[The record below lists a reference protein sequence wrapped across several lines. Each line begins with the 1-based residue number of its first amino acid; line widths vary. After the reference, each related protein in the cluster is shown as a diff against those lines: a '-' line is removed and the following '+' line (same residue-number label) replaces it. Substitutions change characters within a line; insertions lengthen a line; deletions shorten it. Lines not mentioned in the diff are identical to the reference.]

1 MKDKMFRLALR
12 ITLNRA
18 EAEDVT
24 QDILLRVWE
33 QRESLGE
40 LRSLEAYVLTA
51 VRNLALDRVAKTDNA
66 NVSLD
71 DVQTDAFDSAP
82 RPDEDMEQQ
91 ESLKRVREIMSGL
104 PEAQRTALQLRE
116 IEGHSYRETADIMNV
131 SEANVKVLIFR
142 ARQAVKNKINTLNN
156 CLNAIGNAK
165 RHRRRRMFSA
175 PSSPSLTFPP
185 IWPAT
190 KRCSC
195 MNSSKRLTASEK
207 ISMSVSANWLVW
219 TRKRKR
225 NRQWCVP
232 SASRLQRVCGR
243 SIGPLPFWQWCS

>member
-1 MKDKMFRLALR
+1 MKIIDFRHELLPLKDKMFRLALR

-82 RPDEDMEQQ
+82 RY
-91 ESLKRVREIMSGL
+91 S
-104 PEAQRTALQLRE
+104 
-116 IEGHSYRETADIMNV
+116 
-131 SEANVKVLIFR
+131 
-142 ARQAVKNKINTLNN
+142 
-156 CLNAIGNAK
+156 
-165 RHRRRRMFSA
+165 
-175 PSSPSLTFPP
+175 
-185 IWPAT
+185 
-190 KRCSC
+190 
-195 MNSSKRLTASEK
+195 
-207 ISMSVSANWLVW
+207 
-219 TRKRKR
+219 
-225 NRQWCVP
+225 
-232 SASRLQRVCGR
+232 
-243 SIGPLPFWQWCS
+243 

>member
-1 MKDKMFRLALR
+1 MKIIDFRHELLPLKDKMFRLALR

-82 RPDEDMEQQ
+82 R
-91 ESLKRVREIMSGL
+91 
-104 PEAQRTALQLRE
+104 
-116 IEGHSYRETADIMNV
+116 
-131 SEANVKVLIFR
+131 SEA
-142 ARQAVKNKINTLNN
+142 A
-156 CLNAIGNAK
+156 
-165 RHRRRRMFSA
+165 
-175 PSSPSLTFPP
+175 
-185 IWPAT
+185 
-190 KRCSC
+190 
-195 MNSSKRLTASEK
+195 
-207 ISMSVSANWLVW
+207 
-219 TRKRKR
+219 
-225 NRQWCVP
+225 
-232 SASRLQRVCGR
+232 
-243 SIGPLPFWQWCS
+243 

>member
-1 MKDKMFRLALR
+1 MKIIDFRHELLPLKDKMFRLALR

-71 DVQTDAFDSAP
+71 DVQTDAFDSAS

-91 ESLKRVREIMSGL
+91 ERLKRVREIMSGL

-142 ARQAVKNKINTLNN
+142 ARQAVKNKID
-156 CLNAIGNAK
+156 
-165 RHRRRRMFSA
+165 
-175 PSSPSLTFPP
+175 
-185 IWPAT
+185 
-190 KRCSC
+190 
-195 MNSSKRLTASEK
+195 K
-207 ISMSVSANWLVW
+207 IENYGL
-219 TRKRKR
+219 
-225 NRQWCVP
+225 
-232 SASRLQRVCGR
+232 
-243 SIGPLPFWQWCS
+243 

>member
-1 MKDKMFRLALR
+1 MKIIDFRHELLPLKDKMFRLALR

-71 DVQTDAFDSAP
+71 DVQTDAIDSAP

-142 ARQAVKNKINTLNN
+142 ARQAVKNQIDKIENYGL
-156 CLNAIGNAK
+156 
-165 RHRRRRMFSA
+165 
-175 PSSPSLTFPP
+175 
-185 IWPAT
+185 
-190 KRCSC
+190 
-195 MNSSKRLTASEK
+195 
-207 ISMSVSANWLVW
+207 
-219 TRKRKR
+219 
-225 NRQWCVP
+225 
-232 SASRLQRVCGR
+232 
-243 SIGPLPFWQWCS
+243 

>member
-1 MKDKMFRLALR
+1 MKIIDFRHELLPLKDKMFRLALR

-33 QRESLGE
+33 PRESLLA

-71 DVQTDAFDSAP
+71 DVQTDAFDSAL

-91 ESLKRVREIMSGL
+91 ESLKRVREIMNGL

-142 ARQAVKNKINTLNN
+142 ARQAVKNKID
-156 CLNAIGNAK
+156 
-165 RHRRRRMFSA
+165 
-175 PSSPSLTFPP
+175 
-185 IWPAT
+185 
-190 KRCSC
+190 
-195 MNSSKRLTASEK
+195 K
-207 ISMSVSANWLVW
+207 IENYGL
-219 TRKRKR
+219 
-225 NRQWCVP
+225 
-232 SASRLQRVCGR
+232 
-243 SIGPLPFWQWCS
+243 

>member
-24 QDILLRVWE
+24 QDIFLRVWE

-71 DVQTDAFDSAP
+71 DVQTDAVDSAP

-142 ARQAVKNKINTLNN
+142 ARQAVKKQIDKIENYGL
-156 CLNAIGNAK
+156 
-165 RHRRRRMFSA
+165 
-175 PSSPSLTFPP
+175 
-185 IWPAT
+185 
-190 KRCSC
+190 
-195 MNSSKRLTASEK
+195 
-207 ISMSVSANWLVW
+207 
-219 TRKRKR
+219 
-225 NRQWCVP
+225 
-232 SASRLQRVCGR
+232 
-243 SIGPLPFWQWCS
+243 

>member
-1 MKDKMFRLALR
+1 MKIIDFRHELLPLKDKMFRLALR

-51 VRNLALDRVAKTDNA
+51 VRNLALDRVAKTDNV

-71 DVQTDAFDSAP
+71 DVQTDAFDSVP

-142 ARQAVKNKINTLNN
+142 ARQAVKNQIDKIENYGL
-156 CLNAIGNAK
+156 
-165 RHRRRRMFSA
+165 
-175 PSSPSLTFPP
+175 
-185 IWPAT
+185 
-190 KRCSC
+190 
-195 MNSSKRLTASEK
+195 
-207 ISMSVSANWLVW
+207 
-219 TRKRKR
+219 
-225 NRQWCVP
+225 
-232 SASRLQRVCGR
+232 
-243 SIGPLPFWQWCS
+243 

>member
-71 DVQTDAFDSAP
+71 DVKTDAFDSAP

-142 ARQAVKNKINTLNN
+142 ARQAVKNQIDKIENYGL
-156 CLNAIGNAK
+156 
-165 RHRRRRMFSA
+165 
-175 PSSPSLTFPP
+175 
-185 IWPAT
+185 
-190 KRCSC
+190 
-195 MNSSKRLTASEK
+195 
-207 ISMSVSANWLVW
+207 
-219 TRKRKR
+219 
-225 NRQWCVP
+225 
-232 SASRLQRVCGR
+232 
-243 SIGPLPFWQWCS
+243 

>member
-1 MKDKMFRLALR
+1 MKIIDFRHELLPLKDKMFRLALR

-71 DVQTDAFDSAP
+71 DVKTDAFDSAP

-142 ARQAVKNKINTLNN
+142 ARQAVKNQIDKIENYGL
-156 CLNAIGNAK
+156 
-165 RHRRRRMFSA
+165 
-175 PSSPSLTFPP
+175 
-185 IWPAT
+185 
-190 KRCSC
+190 
-195 MNSSKRLTASEK
+195 
-207 ISMSVSANWLVW
+207 
-219 TRKRKR
+219 
-225 NRQWCVP
+225 
-232 SASRLQRVCGR
+232 
-243 SIGPLPFWQWCS
+243 

>member
-1 MKDKMFRLALR
+1 MKIIDFRHELLPLKDKMFRLALR

-66 NVSLD
+66 NVPLD

-142 ARQAVKNKINTLNN
+142 ARQAVKNKID
-156 CLNAIGNAK
+156 
-165 RHRRRRMFSA
+165 
-175 PSSPSLTFPP
+175 
-185 IWPAT
+185 
-190 KRCSC
+190 
-195 MNSSKRLTASEK
+195 K
-207 ISMSVSANWLVW
+207 IENYGL
-219 TRKRKR
+219 
-225 NRQWCVP
+225 
-232 SASRLQRVCGR
+232 
-243 SIGPLPFWQWCS
+243 

>member
-1 MKDKMFRLALR
+1 MKIIDFRHELLPLKDKMFRLALR

-24 QDILLRVWE
+24 QDILLRVW
-33 QRESLGE
+33 
-40 LRSLEAYVLTA
+40 EAYVLTA

-142 ARQAVKNKINTLNN
+142 ARQAVKNQIDKIENYGL
-156 CLNAIGNAK
+156 
-165 RHRRRRMFSA
+165 
-175 PSSPSLTFPP
+175 
-185 IWPAT
+185 
-190 KRCSC
+190 
-195 MNSSKRLTASEK
+195 
-207 ISMSVSANWLVW
+207 
-219 TRKRKR
+219 
-225 NRQWCVP
+225 
-232 SASRLQRVCGR
+232 
-243 SIGPLPFWQWCS
+243 

>member
-1 MKDKMFRLALR
+1 MKIIDFRHELLPLKDKMFRLALR

-71 DVQTDAFDSAP
+71 DVQTDAFDSAL

-142 ARQAVKNKINTLNN
+142 ARQAVKNQIDKIENYGL
-156 CLNAIGNAK
+156 
-165 RHRRRRMFSA
+165 
-175 PSSPSLTFPP
+175 
-185 IWPAT
+185 
-190 KRCSC
+190 
-195 MNSSKRLTASEK
+195 
-207 ISMSVSANWLVW
+207 
-219 TRKRKR
+219 
-225 NRQWCVP
+225 
-232 SASRLQRVCGR
+232 
-243 SIGPLPFWQWCS
+243 

>member
-1 MKDKMFRLALR
+1 MKIIDFRHELLPLKDKMFRLALR

-71 DVQTDAFDSAP
+71 DVQTDAFDSAS

-142 ARQAVKNKINTLNN
+142 ARQAVKNKID
-156 CLNAIGNAK
+156 
-165 RHRRRRMFSA
+165 
-175 PSSPSLTFPP
+175 
-185 IWPAT
+185 
-190 KRCSC
+190 
-195 MNSSKRLTASEK
+195 K
-207 ISMSVSANWLVW
+207 IENYGL
-219 TRKRKR
+219 
-225 NRQWCVP
+225 
-232 SASRLQRVCGR
+232 
-243 SIGPLPFWQWCS
+243 

>member
-1 MKDKMFRLALR
+1 MKIIDFRHELLPLKDKMFRLALR

-51 VRNLALDRVAKTDNA
+51 VRNLALDRVAKTDNV

-71 DVQTDAFDSAP
+71 DFQTDAFDSAP

-142 ARQAVKNKINTLNN
+142 ARQAVKNKID
-156 CLNAIGNAK
+156 
-165 RHRRRRMFSA
+165 
-175 PSSPSLTFPP
+175 
-185 IWPAT
+185 
-190 KRCSC
+190 
-195 MNSSKRLTASEK
+195 K
-207 ISMSVSANWLVW
+207 IENYGL
-219 TRKRKR
+219 
-225 NRQWCVP
+225 
-232 SASRLQRVCGR
+232 
-243 SIGPLPFWQWCS
+243 

>member
-1 MKDKMFRLALR
+1 MKIIDFRHELLPLKDKMFRLALR

-71 DVQTDAFDSAP
+71 DVQTDAFDSAL

-91 ESLKRVREIMSGL
+91 ESLKRVREIMNGL

-142 ARQAVKNKINTLNN
+142 ARQAVKNKID
-156 CLNAIGNAK
+156 
-165 RHRRRRMFSA
+165 
-175 PSSPSLTFPP
+175 
-185 IWPAT
+185 
-190 KRCSC
+190 
-195 MNSSKRLTASEK
+195 K
-207 ISMSVSANWLVW
+207 IENYGL
-219 TRKRKR
+219 
-225 NRQWCVP
+225 
-232 SASRLQRVCGR
+232 
-243 SIGPLPFWQWCS
+243 

>member
-1 MKDKMFRLALR
+1 MKIIDFRHELLPLKDKMFRLALR

-82 RPDEDMEQQ
+82 LPDEDMEQQ

-142 ARQAVKNKINTLNN
+142 ARQAVKNKID
-156 CLNAIGNAK
+156 
-165 RHRRRRMFSA
+165 
-175 PSSPSLTFPP
+175 
-185 IWPAT
+185 
-190 KRCSC
+190 
-195 MNSSKRLTASEK
+195 K
-207 ISMSVSANWLVW
+207 IENYGL
-219 TRKRKR
+219 
-225 NRQWCVP
+225 
-232 SASRLQRVCGR
+232 
-243 SIGPLPFWQWCS
+243 

>member
-1 MKDKMFRLALR
+1 MKIIDFRHELLPLKDKMFRLALR

-82 RPDEDMEQQ
+82 CPDEDMEQQ

-142 ARQAVKNKINTLNN
+142 ARQAVKNQIDKIENYGL
-156 CLNAIGNAK
+156 
-165 RHRRRRMFSA
+165 
-175 PSSPSLTFPP
+175 
-185 IWPAT
+185 
-190 KRCSC
+190 
-195 MNSSKRLTASEK
+195 
-207 ISMSVSANWLVW
+207 
-219 TRKRKR
+219 
-225 NRQWCVP
+225 
-232 SASRLQRVCGR
+232 
-243 SIGPLPFWQWCS
+243 

>member
-1 MKDKMFRLALR
+1 MKIIDFRHELLPLKDKMFRLALR

-71 DVQTDAFDSAP
+71 DVQTDAFDSVP

-142 ARQAVKNKINTLNN
+142 ARQAVKNKID
-156 CLNAIGNAK
+156 
-165 RHRRRRMFSA
+165 
-175 PSSPSLTFPP
+175 
-185 IWPAT
+185 
-190 KRCSC
+190 
-195 MNSSKRLTASEK
+195 K
-207 ISMSVSANWLVW
+207 IENYGL
-219 TRKRKR
+219 
-225 NRQWCVP
+225 
-232 SASRLQRVCGR
+232 
-243 SIGPLPFWQWCS
+243 

>member
-1 MKDKMFRLALR
+1 MKIIDFRHELLPLKDKMFRLALR

-82 RPDEDMEQQ
+82 HPDEDMEQQ

-142 ARQAVKNKINTLNN
+142 ARQAVKNQIDKIENYGL
-156 CLNAIGNAK
+156 
-165 RHRRRRMFSA
+165 
-175 PSSPSLTFPP
+175 
-185 IWPAT
+185 
-190 KRCSC
+190 
-195 MNSSKRLTASEK
+195 
-207 ISMSVSANWLVW
+207 
-219 TRKRKR
+219 
-225 NRQWCVP
+225 
-232 SASRLQRVCGR
+232 
-243 SIGPLPFWQWCS
+243 

>member
-1 MKDKMFRLALR
+1 MKIIDFRHELLPLKDKMFRLALR

-71 DVQTDAFDSAP
+71 DVQTDAFDSVP

-91 ESLKRVREIMSGL
+91 ESLKRVREIMNGL

-142 ARQAVKNKINTLNN
+142 ARQAVKNKID
-156 CLNAIGNAK
+156 
-165 RHRRRRMFSA
+165 
-175 PSSPSLTFPP
+175 
-185 IWPAT
+185 
-190 KRCSC
+190 
-195 MNSSKRLTASEK
+195 K
-207 ISMSVSANWLVW
+207 IENYGL
-219 TRKRKR
+219 
-225 NRQWCVP
+225 
-232 SASRLQRVCGR
+232 
-243 SIGPLPFWQWCS
+243 

>member
-1 MKDKMFRLALR
+1 MKIIDFRHELLPLKDKMFRLALR

-71 DVQTDAFDSAP
+71 DVQTDALDSAP

-142 ARQAVKNKINTLNN
+142 ARQAVKNQIDKIENYGL
-156 CLNAIGNAK
+156 
-165 RHRRRRMFSA
+165 
-175 PSSPSLTFPP
+175 
-185 IWPAT
+185 
-190 KRCSC
+190 
-195 MNSSKRLTASEK
+195 
-207 ISMSVSANWLVW
+207 
-219 TRKRKR
+219 
-225 NRQWCVP
+225 
-232 SASRLQRVCGR
+232 
-243 SIGPLPFWQWCS
+243 

>member
-1 MKDKMFRLALR
+1 MKIIDFRHELLPLKDKMFRLALR

-71 DVQTDAFDSAP
+71 DVQNDAFDSAL

-142 ARQAVKNKINTLNN
+142 ARQAVKNKID
-156 CLNAIGNAK
+156 
-165 RHRRRRMFSA
+165 
-175 PSSPSLTFPP
+175 
-185 IWPAT
+185 
-190 KRCSC
+190 
-195 MNSSKRLTASEK
+195 K
-207 ISMSVSANWLVW
+207 IENYGL
-219 TRKRKR
+219 
-225 NRQWCVP
+225 
-232 SASRLQRVCGR
+232 
-243 SIGPLPFWQWCS
+243 

>member
-1 MKDKMFRLALR
+1 MKIIDFRHELLPLKDKMFRLALR

-71 DVQTDAFDSAP
+71 DAQTDAFDSAP

-142 ARQAVKNKINTLNN
+142 ARQAVKNQIDKIENYGL
-156 CLNAIGNAK
+156 
-165 RHRRRRMFSA
+165 
-175 PSSPSLTFPP
+175 
-185 IWPAT
+185 
-190 KRCSC
+190 
-195 MNSSKRLTASEK
+195 
-207 ISMSVSANWLVW
+207 
-219 TRKRKR
+219 
-225 NRQWCVP
+225 
-232 SASRLQRVCGR
+232 
-243 SIGPLPFWQWCS
+243 

>member
-1 MKDKMFRLALR
+1 MKIIDFRHELLPLKDKMFRLALR

-71 DVQTDAFDSAP
+71 DVQTDAFDSAS

-142 ARQAVKNKINTLNN
+142 ARQAVKNQIDKIENYGL
-156 CLNAIGNAK
+156 
-165 RHRRRRMFSA
+165 
-175 PSSPSLTFPP
+175 
-185 IWPAT
+185 
-190 KRCSC
+190 
-195 MNSSKRLTASEK
+195 
-207 ISMSVSANWLVW
+207 
-219 TRKRKR
+219 
-225 NRQWCVP
+225 
-232 SASRLQRVCGR
+232 
-243 SIGPLPFWQWCS
+243 

>member
-1 MKDKMFRLALR
+1 MKIIDFRHELLPLKDKMFRLALR

-71 DVQTDAFDSAP
+71 DVQTDAFDSTP

-142 ARQAVKNKINTLNN
+142 ARQAVKNQIDKIENYGL
-156 CLNAIGNAK
+156 
-165 RHRRRRMFSA
+165 
-175 PSSPSLTFPP
+175 
-185 IWPAT
+185 
-190 KRCSC
+190 
-195 MNSSKRLTASEK
+195 
-207 ISMSVSANWLVW
+207 
-219 TRKRKR
+219 
-225 NRQWCVP
+225 
-232 SASRLQRVCGR
+232 
-243 SIGPLPFWQWCS
+243 

>member
-1 MKDKMFRLALR
+1 MKIIDFRHELLPLKDKMFRLALR

-82 RPDEDMEQQ
+82 CPDEDMEQQ

-142 ARQAVKNKINTLNN
+142 ARQAVKNQIDKIESYGL
-156 CLNAIGNAK
+156 
-165 RHRRRRMFSA
+165 
-175 PSSPSLTFPP
+175 
-185 IWPAT
+185 
-190 KRCSC
+190 
-195 MNSSKRLTASEK
+195 
-207 ISMSVSANWLVW
+207 
-219 TRKRKR
+219 
-225 NRQWCVP
+225 
-232 SASRLQRVCGR
+232 
-243 SIGPLPFWQWCS
+243 

>member
-1 MKDKMFRLALR
+1 MKIIDFRHELLPLKDKMFRLALR

-24 QDILLRVWE
+24 QDIFLRVWE

-51 VRNLALDRVAKTDNA
+51 VRNLALDRVAKTANA

-71 DVQTDAFDSAP
+71 DVQTDAVDSAP

-142 ARQAVKNKINTLNN
+142 ARQAVKKQIDKIENYGL
-156 CLNAIGNAK
+156 
-165 RHRRRRMFSA
+165 
-175 PSSPSLTFPP
+175 
-185 IWPAT
+185 
-190 KRCSC
+190 
-195 MNSSKRLTASEK
+195 
-207 ISMSVSANWLVW
+207 
-219 TRKRKR
+219 
-225 NRQWCVP
+225 
-232 SASRLQRVCGR
+232 
-243 SIGPLPFWQWCS
+243 

>member
-1 MKDKMFRLALR
+1 MKKLRGTLSGFWDSLPLFRK
-12 ITLNRA
+12 IYICG
-18 EAEDVT
+18 
-24 QDILLRVWE
+24 ILFIG
-33 QRESLGE
+33 SFAMLGE
-40 LRSLEAYVLTA
+40 FGEYVASDLLQSSGNSFSSAQEVILWMVFTFIVAALEAYVLTA

-142 ARQAVKNKINTLNN
+142 ARQAVKNKID
-156 CLNAIGNAK
+156 
-165 RHRRRRMFSA
+165 
-175 PSSPSLTFPP
+175 
-185 IWPAT
+185 
-190 KRCSC
+190 
-195 MNSSKRLTASEK
+195 K
-207 ISMSVSANWLVW
+207 IENYGL
-219 TRKRKR
+219 
-225 NRQWCVP
+225 
-232 SASRLQRVCGR
+232 
-243 SIGPLPFWQWCS
+243 

>member
-1 MKDKMFRLALR
+1 MKIIDFRHELLPLKDKMFRLALR

-71 DVQTDAFDSAP
+71 DVQTDAFDSAS

-142 ARQAVKNKINTLNN
+142 ARQAVKNIIDKIENYGL
-156 CLNAIGNAK
+156 
-165 RHRRRRMFSA
+165 
-175 PSSPSLTFPP
+175 
-185 IWPAT
+185 
-190 KRCSC
+190 
-195 MNSSKRLTASEK
+195 
-207 ISMSVSANWLVW
+207 
-219 TRKRKR
+219 
-225 NRQWCVP
+225 
-232 SASRLQRVCGR
+232 
-243 SIGPLPFWQWCS
+243 

>member
-1 MKDKMFRLALR
+1 MKIIDFRHELLPLKDKMFRLALR

-82 RPDEDMEQQ
+82 RP
-91 ESLKRVREIMSGL
+91 LWRVLERFYWKCRPWLARQLTGRPSGL
-104 PEAQRTALQLRE
+104 QRAL
-116 IEGHSYRETADIMNV
+116 
-131 SEANVKVLIFR
+131 
-142 ARQAVKNKINTLNN
+142 
-156 CLNAIGNAK
+156 
-165 RHRRRRMFSA
+165 
-175 PSSPSLTFPP
+175 
-185 IWPAT
+185 
-190 KRCSC
+190 
-195 MNSSKRLTASEK
+195 
-207 ISMSVSANWLVW
+207 
-219 TRKRKR
+219 TRD
-225 NRQWCVP
+225 
-232 SASRLQRVCGR
+232 G
-243 SIGPLPFWQWCS
+243 

>member
-1 MKDKMFRLALR
+1 MKIIDFRHELLPLKDKMFRLALR

-71 DVQTDAFDSAP
+71 DVKTDAFDSAP

-142 ARQAVKNKINTLNN
+142 ARQAVKNKID
-156 CLNAIGNAK
+156 
-165 RHRRRRMFSA
+165 
-175 PSSPSLTFPP
+175 
-185 IWPAT
+185 
-190 KRCSC
+190 
-195 MNSSKRLTASEK
+195 K
-207 ISMSVSANWLVW
+207 IENYGL
-219 TRKRKR
+219 
-225 NRQWCVP
+225 
-232 SASRLQRVCGR
+232 
-243 SIGPLPFWQWCS
+243 

>member
-1 MKDKMFRLALR
+1 MKIIDFRHELLPLKDKMFRLALR

-71 DVQTDAFDSAP
+71 YVQTDAFDSAP

-142 ARQAVKNKINTLNN
+142 ARQAVKNKID
-156 CLNAIGNAK
+156 
-165 RHRRRRMFSA
+165 
-175 PSSPSLTFPP
+175 
-185 IWPAT
+185 
-190 KRCSC
+190 
-195 MNSSKRLTASEK
+195 K
-207 ISMSVSANWLVW
+207 IENYGL
-219 TRKRKR
+219 
-225 NRQWCVP
+225 
-232 SASRLQRVCGR
+232 
-243 SIGPLPFWQWCS
+243 

>member
-1 MKDKMFRLALR
+1 MKIIDFRHELLPLKDKMFRLALR

-71 DVQTDAFDSAP
+71 DVQTDAFDSAL

-142 ARQAVKNKINTLNN
+142 ARQAVKNKID
-156 CLNAIGNAK
+156 
-165 RHRRRRMFSA
+165 
-175 PSSPSLTFPP
+175 
-185 IWPAT
+185 
-190 KRCSC
+190 
-195 MNSSKRLTASEK
+195 K
-207 ISMSVSANWLVW
+207 IENYGL
-219 TRKRKR
+219 
-225 NRQWCVP
+225 
-232 SASRLQRVCGR
+232 
-243 SIGPLPFWQWCS
+243 